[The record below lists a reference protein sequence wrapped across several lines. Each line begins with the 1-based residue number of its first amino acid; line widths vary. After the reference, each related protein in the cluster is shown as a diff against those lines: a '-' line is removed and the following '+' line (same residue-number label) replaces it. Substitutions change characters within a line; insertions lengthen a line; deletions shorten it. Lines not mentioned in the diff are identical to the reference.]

1 MPRKARIDAPGAL
14 HHIIG
19 RGIEKRKIFRTDS
32 DRNDFL
38 ERVAQ
43 ALRDSQT
50 PCYAWALLPNHFHLL
65 LRTGNASI
73 AQLMRR
79 ILSGYAGSFNR
90 RYRRAGHLFQNRYK
104 SILCQEDVYF
114 LELVRYIHLNPLR
127 ANLVSTMD
135 ELDHF
140 AYSGHSTIMG
150 HRDDAWQ
157 KTDEVLSRFGRNARV
172 AKKAYRS
179 FVEKGISLGKRRELT
194 GGGLIRSMGGWSEV
208 KAYRRLREHCKGDER
223 ILGDGDFVESVLA
236 TQREVLARRY
246 AFQAQG
252 NDFKSVVKRVG
263 DICGLEA
270 ESITAPGKQLRR
282 AEARALV
289 CYFATRQLGM
299 TTISVARLMGVSQ
312 PAVTRAAYR
321 GETLAKER
329 NLQLAAPPDWESIS
343 LRS

>member
-14 HHIIG
+14 HHIIC

-32 DRNDFL
+32 DRDDFL
-38 ERVAQ
+38 ERVAK
-43 ALRDSQT
+43 ALLDSQT

-90 RYRRAGHLFQNRYK
+90 QYRRVGHLFQNRYK
-104 SILCQEDVYF
+104 SILCQEDAYF

-127 ANLVSTMD
+127 VNLVSTMD
-135 ELDHF
+135 ELDHYT
-140 AYSGHSTIMG
+140 YSGHSTIMG

-157 KTDEVLSRFGRNARV
+157 KTDEVLSRFGGNARV

-179 FVEKGISLGKRRELT
+179 FVEKGILLGKRRELT
-194 GGGLIRSMGGWSEV
+194 GGGLIRSLGGWSEV

-223 ILGDGDFVESVLA
+223 ILGDSDFVESVLA
-236 TQREVLARRY
+236 IQREHLERRY

-252 NDFKSVVKRVG
+252 HDFKSVVTRVG
-263 DICGLEA
+263 DFLGLEP
-270 ESITAPGKQLRR
+270 ETITAPSKQRHR
-282 AEARALV
+282 VEARALV
-289 CYFATRQLGM
+289 CYLATRELGM
-299 TTISVARLMGVSQ
+299 TAISVARLMGVTQ

-321 GETLAKER
+321 GEALAKER
-329 NLQLAAPPDWESIS
+329 S
-343 LRS
+343 LHLVTPVD

>member
-14 HHIIG
+14 HHIIC

-32 DRNDFL
+32 DRDDFL
-38 ERVAQ
+38 ERVAKG
-43 ALRDSQT
+43 LRDSQT

-90 RYRRAGHLFQNRYK
+90 RYRRVGHLFQNRYK
-104 SILCQEDVYF
+104 SILCQEDAYF

-127 ANLVSTMD
+127 VNLVSTMA
-135 ELDHF
+135 ELDHYT
-140 AYSGHSTIMG
+140 YSGHSTIMG
-150 HRDDAWQ
+150 HRDGAWQ
-157 KTDEVLSRFGRNARV
+157 KTDEVLSRFGGNARV

-179 FVEKGISLGKRRELT
+179 FVEKGILLGKRRELT

-223 ILGDGDFVESVLA
+223 ILGDSDFVESVLA
-236 TQREVLARRY
+236 IQREHLERRY

-252 NDFKSVVKRVG
+252 VDFKSVVTRVG
-263 DICGLEA
+263 DSVGLEA
-270 ESITAPGKQLRR
+270 ETITAPGKQRRR

-289 CYFATRQLGM
+289 CYLATRELGM
-299 TTISVARLMGVSQ
+299 TAVSVARLLGVTQ
-312 PAVTRAAYR
+312 PAVTRAANR
-321 GETLAKER
+321 GEALAKER
-329 NLQLAAPPDWESIS
+329 NLHMVAPID
-343 LRS
+343 

>member
-14 HHIIG
+14 HHIIC
-19 RGIEKRKIFRTDS
+19 RGIEKRKIFRADS
-32 DRNDFL
+32 DRDDFL
-38 ERVAQ
+38 ERVAK
-43 ALRDSQT
+43 ALLDAQT

-135 ELDHF
+135 DLDHY
-140 AYSGHSTIMG
+140 AYSGHSTVMG
-150 HRDDAWQ
+150 HRDNAWQ
-157 KTDEVLSRFGRNARV
+157 KTDEVLSRFGGKARV
-172 AKKAYRS
+172 ARKAYRS

-194 GGGLIRSMGGWSEV
+194 GGGLIRSLGGWSEI

-223 ILGDGDFVESVLA
+223 ILGDSDFVESVLA
-236 TQREVLARRY
+236 TQREHLERRY

-252 NDFKSVVKRVG
+252 VDFKSVVTRVG
-263 DICGLEA
+263 DMLGLAA
-270 ESITAPGKQLRR
+270 ETIMAYSKQRRR
-282 AEARALV
+282 ADARALV
-289 CYFATRQLGM
+289 CYLATRELGM
-299 TTISVARLMGVSQ
+299 TAISVARLMGVTQ

-321 GETLAKER
+321 GEALAKER
-329 NLQLAAPPDWESIS
+329 NLHLAEPID
-343 LRS
+343 

>member
-14 HHIIG
+14 HHIIC

-32 DRNDFL
+32 DRDDFL
-38 ERVAQ
+38 ERVAK
-43 ALRDSQT
+43 ALLDSQT

-90 RYRRAGHLFQNRYK
+90 QYRRVGHLFQNRYK
-104 SILCQEDVYF
+104 SILCQEDAYF

-127 ANLVSTMD
+127 VNLVSTMD
-135 ELDHF
+135 ELDHYT
-140 AYSGHSTIMG
+140 YSGHSTIMG

-157 KTDEVLSRFGRNARV
+157 KTDEVLSRFGGNARV

-179 FVEKGISLGKRRELT
+179 FVEKGILLGKRRELT
-194 GGGLIRSMGGWSEV
+194 GGGLIRSLGGWSEV

-223 ILGDGDFVESVLA
+223 ILGDSDFVESVLA
-236 TQREVLARRY
+236 IQREHLERRY

-252 NDFKSVVKRVG
+252 YDFKSVVTRVG
-263 DICGLEA
+263 DFLGLEP
-270 ESITAPGKQLRR
+270 ETITVPGKQRHR
-282 AEARALV
+282 VEARALV
-289 CYFATRQLGM
+289 CYLATRELGM
-299 TTISVARLMGVSQ
+299 TAISVARLMGVTQ

-321 GETLAKER
+321 GEALAKER
-329 NLQLAAPPDWESIS
+329 NLHMVAPID
-343 LRS
+343 